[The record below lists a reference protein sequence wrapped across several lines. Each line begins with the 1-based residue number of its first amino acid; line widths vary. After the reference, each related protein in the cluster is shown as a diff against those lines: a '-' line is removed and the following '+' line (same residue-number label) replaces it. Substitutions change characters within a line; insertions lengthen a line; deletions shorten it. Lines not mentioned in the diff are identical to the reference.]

1 METNLTQSID
11 MIDKLYNNLNYFDIY
26 GGSFLLFLLI
36 SIIVITWATYFSLMV
51 NAQAIKD
58 DWTNQ
63 RCNPKVM
70 PFAGFINKPDNKSIT
85 DFTAENFSYCTQ
97 AILTNITGEAV
108 QPFQFI
114 SNFLLNIFQSFL
126 DAINQIRSMMSQTR
140 ENIKIM
146 AESVLHRILNTMLP
160 LQKMF
165 MAFMDSLYK
174 TQAVL
179 TASLYTSLGS
189 YYTLKAL
196 MGAIVEMIVKMLIVL
211 VGIIVGLW
219 VIPITW
225 PAAAAMSAVFLSISI
240 PLAIIVAVMEDVLH
254 IHSSAIP
261 KLKCFDKFTLIP
273 TNLGLMT
280 IDKVKV
286 GDIIA
291 KNNNKILGTIKL
303 LSENET
309 MYHYNNVTISGSHMV
324 LENGN
329 WIFIKDSKQAFEI
342 KKYDKKFIYCLIT
355 ENKKIEIKDCVFTD
369 WDENVDLLE
378 NLTYGGFSENCELI
392 TKFGDSKKIKSL
404 EVGDILANGDVIYG
418 IIELSP
424 SLINDPYS
432 IQINKQDDNQIFY
445 GQRDYLM
452 KKFPN
457 ERIRSSTPPSKIY
470 HLLTT
475 SEIIKINNVELQDY
489 ERMLV
494 DQI

>member
-1 METNLTQSID
+1 MEANLSQSID

-26 GGSFLLFLLI
+26 GGSFLLFILI
-36 SIIVITWATYFSLMV
+36 SIIVISWSTYFSLMT

-58 DWTNQ
+58 DWLNQ

-126 DAINQIRSMMSQTR
+126 GDINQIRELMSQTR
-140 ENIKIM
+140 ENIKVM
-146 AESVLHRILNTMLP
+146 AESVLHRILNTMIP
-160 LQKMF
+160 LQTMF
-165 MAFMDSLYK
+165 MAFMDSLNK
-174 TQAVL
+174 TQGVL

-196 MGAIVEMIVKMLIVL
+196 LGAIVEMIIKMLIVL

-225 PAAAAMSAVFLSISI
+225 PAAAVTSAIFLSISI

-254 IHSSAIP
+254 IHSSGIP
-261 KLKCFDKFTLIP
+261 KLKCFDRFTLIP
-273 TNLGLMT
+273 TLMGT
-280 IDKVKV
+280 YPIENVRV
-286 GDIIA
+286 GDVFV
-291 KNNNKILGTIKL
+291 KNKNKILGTFKL

-309 MYHYNNVTISGSHMV
+309 MFHYNNVLISGTHMV
-324 LENGN
+324 KENDN
-329 WIFIKDSKQAFEI
+329 WIFIKDSKRSTPMLNYNH
-342 KKYDKKFIYCLIT
+342 KYIYCLLT
-355 ENKKIEIKDCVFTD
+355 ENKKIEIKDIEFTD
-369 WDENVDLLE
+369 WDENTDLLE
-378 NLTYGGFSENCELI
+378 NLTYGGFSENCEI
-392 TKFGDSKKIKSL
+392 KTKFGKVKKIKDIGA
-404 EVGDILANGDVIYG
+404 GDILLNGEIVYG
-418 IIELSP
+418 KIELSP
-424 SLINDPYS
+424 ALIPSPFS
-432 IQINKQDDNQIFY
+432 IEISNNQFFF
-445 GQRDYLM
+445 GQKDYLE
-452 KKFPN
+452 KQFPT
-457 ERIRSSTPPSKIY
+457 EIIKTAIPPPLLY

-475 SEIIKINNVELQDY
+475 SENIMINNTQFQDY